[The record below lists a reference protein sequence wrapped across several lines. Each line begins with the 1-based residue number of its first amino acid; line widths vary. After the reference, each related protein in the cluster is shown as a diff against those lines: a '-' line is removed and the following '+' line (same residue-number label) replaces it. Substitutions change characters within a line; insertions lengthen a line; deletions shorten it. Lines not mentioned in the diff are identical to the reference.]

1 MTTHLADL
9 DWAWATDTGG
19 NLTAAQRR
27 RLLLSLPRTVAGFVP
42 GRVRLALGRRGIG
55 RVEFDGLRLPDTPL
69 AKAAE
74 EHARETLSDALL
86 AHSFRTYFFARA
98 LADLDRATYDDEIAY
113 VSSLLHDIALETP
126 TPGRCFAVVGAESA
140 VAFAHRHGAAP
151 DRAETIGAAI
161 AAHLTP
167 GIAANLA
174 DPGGFVSAGA
184 SVDVLGDR
192 LADLDPTW
200 TADLLARHP
209 RHHLTRVLTA
219 AFGAEAAAVP
229 HGRVA
234 WLSGT
239 GFLQLIR
246 LAPFAE

>member
-1 MTTHLADL
+1 MTTHPADL
-9 DWAWATDTGG
+9 DWTWATTTGG
-19 NLTAAQRR
+19 TLTTAQRR
-27 RLLLSLPRTVAGFVP
+27 RLLLRLPRTVAGFAP
-42 GRVRLALGRRGIG
+42 NRIRLALGRRGTG

-74 EHARETLSDALL
+74 EQARETLSDALL

-98 LADLDRATYDDEIAY
+98 LADLDNAAYDDEIAY

-140 VAFAHRHGAAP
+140 VALAHRHGATP

-200 TADLLARHP
+200 TTALLTRHP
-209 RHHLTRVLTA
+209 RHDFKRELTA
-219 AFGAEAAAVP
+219 AFTAEAAAVP
-229 HGRVA
+229 HSRIA
-234 WLSGT
+234 FLRTT
-239 GFLQLIR
+239 GFHQLIAM
-246 LAPFAE
+246 APFAE